1 MDKTINNSYSK
12 LVGYFRTTDK
22 SFQYILNND
31 GNQMRKLGLIGEK
44 DWTIDHKIKINNET
58 FYRIGT
64 FEWVKANE
72 GFIFEPKFGNLT
84 VPKDTS
90 VFNSTGKIVS
100 SLKTNSLVKYDRY
113 VLIDGRLSYR
123 INNNRFILVPPI
135 SKQ

>member
-12 LVGYFRTTDK
+12 IVGYFRTTDK

-44 DWTIDHKIKINNET
+44 DWTINHKIKINNET

-64 FEWVKANE
+64 FEWVKANG

-84 VPKDTS
+84 VSKDTT

-100 SLKTNSLVKYDRY
+100 SLKINSSVKYDRY

-135 SKQ
+135 SNQ